1 MRKLINLYLD
11 KMKAIITT
19 YNRTDN
25 SLTLRNNF
33 IKELMEYDLKWF
45 LMDYNLTLDELNY
58 QVDAIKTSLKHRGY
72 SSIIEAEKE
81 FVYHIR
87 FIS

>member
-1 MRKLINLYLD
+1 
-11 KMKAIITT
+11 MKAVITT
-19 YNRTDN
+19 YNKTD
-25 SLTLRNNF
+25 LGLVLRNNF
-33 IKELMEYDLKWF
+33 IKELMEYDLKEF

-58 QVDAIKTSLKHRGY
+58 QVGAIKNSLKHYRH

>member
-1 MRKLINLYLD
+1 
-11 KMKAIITT
+11 MKAFITT
-19 YNRTDN
+19 YNKTDKG
-25 SLTLRNNF
+25 LVLRNNF
-33 IKELMEYDLKWF
+33 INELMEYDLKEF

-58 QVDAIKTSLKHRGY
+58 QVNSIKNSLYKRGY

-87 FIS
+87 FVS

>member
-1 MRKLINLYLD
+1 
-11 KMKAIITT
+11 MKAIITT
-19 YNRTDN
+19 YNRDTN
-25 SLTLRNNF
+25 GLILRNNF
-33 IKELMEYDLKWF
+33 IESLMEYDLKEF

-58 QVDAIKTSLKHRGY
+58 QTDAIKNSLKQRGY

-87 FIS
+87 FVS

>member
-1 MRKLINLYLD
+1 
-11 KMKAIITT
+11 MKAVITT
-19 YNRTDN
+19 YNKTDKG
-25 SLTLRNNF
+25 LVLRNNF
-33 IKELMEYDLKWF
+33 IKELMEYDLKEF

-58 QVDAIKTSLKHRGY
+58 QVDAIKNSLKQRKY

-87 FIS
+87 FIA